1 MTIQQ
6 SHFRIR
12 NIGGL
17 QTINQD
23 SDWAASLDVDATLD
37 AVAKD
42 GGCLF
47 GLRVELEEIVAASTT
62 VIPKLQYRRNAG
74 TWTDCEDVGSIDSY
88 ELPQNNTGVWGVIVV
103 NKGTISDGAVTT
115 NILAGSS
122 KTFVAGTG
130 EWDATGASTTLN
142 DEHTE
147 IEWRVL
153 IRTLHSSPS
162 AKTQFVDGDEFEFRV
177 VESDN
182 TLLGGTYVIPTITL
196 NIPTG
201 YIGGTCVE
209 TSGNKWFVQTSA
221 GTLYMPVEAAE
232 VGPDI
237 MMMKSTDGGDSW
249 AAVDSGTTVGNDM
262 ESAALVYDD
271 VNKIVHMI
279 HVAGEVEYYQF
290 ATEDYATV
298 PSQDT
303 WLTGR
308 FSQLNASMDATNQS
322 CDLVLRGS
330 TLYALYPD
338 LNTTEQIY
346 YNKKADL
353 TTGAWSGETSVDT
366 TGGTTDF
373 SGVAAVLGPN
383 SDDIHIFY
391 SDLSNFNIHH
401 RTLDTS
407 DVLGTLHTCETDLS
421 SGNDAEH
428 GMTNAMCW
436 YNGSIEKAMIGY
448 IDNTNGYLYTVIVEN
463 DGTPNAR
470 QVASNSVAVLTNPVA
485 LNSRQPAASI
495 AHDVTDDKT
504 YVLYVDDST
513 EDLWLA
519 TNTDGAGWTGHTE
532 QQDAVMVH
540 QIRAQVFTHA
550 SGIHG
555 GDRVLGWISE
565 NAVDQDGASPR
576 SGYTGGTRY
585 DEFQIAAGGTD
596 TSDSQSTYMAGSLG
610 ADDNQLAYAEGATIF
625 PFTEDFSVG
634 GDGDEWARSHW
645 LTI

>member
-23 SDWAASLDVDATLD
+23 SDWAADLDTDATLD
-37 AVAKD
+37 AVVKD

-47 GLRVELEEIVAASTT
+47 GLRFELEEIAAASTT
-62 VIPKLQYRRNAG
+62 ITPKLQYRRNSG
-74 TWTDCEDVGSIDSY
+74 TWTDCEDRSSVDDY
-88 ELPQNNTGVWGVIVV
+88 ELPQNNTGVWGAVVV
-103 NKGTISDGAVTT
+103 NKSTISDGAATT
-115 NILAGSS
+115 NILSGSS

-153 IRTLHSSPS
+153 IRNLHSSPT
-162 AKTQFVDGDEFEFRV
+162 AKTVWVDGDEFEFRV
-177 VESDN
+177 VESDD

-201 YIGGTCVE
+201 YIGGTVQE
-209 TSGNKWFVQTSA
+209 TSGENWFVQTSA

-232 VGPDI
+232 VTPSI

-249 AAVDSGTTVGNDM
+249 SAVDTATTVGTDM
-262 ESAALVYDD
+262 ESASLVYDD
-271 VNKIVHMI
+271 TNKIVHMV
-279 HVAGEVEYYQF
+279 HVTGTVEYYQF

-308 FSQLNASMDATNQS
+308 FSQLNASMDSTNQS
-322 CDLVLRGS
+322 CSLVLRG
-330 TLYALYPD
+330 TNLYAFYPD

-353 TTGAWSGETSVDT
+353 TTGSWSGETSIDT

-373 SGVAAVLGPN
+373 TGVSAVLGPN
-383 SDDIHIFY
+383 SSDIHIFY
-391 SDLSNFNIHH
+391 TDFSNLNLHH
-401 RTLDTS
+401 RTLSSS
-407 DVLGTLHTCETDLS
+407 DVLGTIHTCESDMPGSNATQ
-421 SGNDAEH
+421 H
-428 GMTNAMCW
+428 GMTNAICW
-436 YNGSIEKAMIGY
+436 YNGSVEKAMIGY
-448 IDNTNGYLYTVIVEN
+448 IDDTNNYLYTVIVEE
-463 DGTPNAR
+463 DGTPDTR
-470 QVASNSVAVLTNPVA
+470 QLASNSVAVTTNPVA
-485 LNSRQPAASI
+485 LNSRQPAASLG
-495 AHDVTDDKT
+495 HDTTDDKT
-504 YVLYVDDST
+504 YVLYADETT

-555 GDRVLGWISE
+555 GDRVLGWMSE

-576 SGYTGGTRY
+576 SGYTGGARY
-585 DEFQIAAGGTD
+585 DEYQIAAGSVD
-596 TSDSQSTYMAGSLG
+596 TSDNQS
-610 ADDNQLAYAEGATIF
+610 AYAEGLRVF
-625 PFTEDFSVG
+625 PFSEDFAAGSS
-634 GDGDEWARSHW
+634 GDPWRLSHW
-645 LTI
+645 NHNPVSDVG